1 MEAAKRSRLRLS
13 RRRPPSG
20 VRSPS
25 NPPGSPPD
33 GGECAR
39 PWAELLRAAYAELNV
54 DGEPPPLPAFPG
66 QEPRRSPERAP
77 PESFIVGTETFSWT
91 PFPPAPRRG
100 GDPSDCDRVLREA
113 LGRTGSSAWS
123 PQRHPAPEPRGT
135 SSAEEQPSVEGL
147 PTLQSCPMCQA
158 VFAPRLLGRHDRILQ
173 RDGNTVTRRA
183 PRRSFRR
190 LVSHLLCNT
199 HCNTRITQLLHHR
212 TEHGRTSTEA
222 TCESTGRGDRSAPR
236 AASFPAGAL
245 KARVFTQ

>member
-135 SSAEEQPSVEGL
+135 SSAKEQPSVEEL

-158 VFAPRLLGRHDRILQ
+158 VFAPSPSGALTRGILSSDLARGHSGGHTGQQLG
-173 RDGNTVTRRA
+173 
-183 PRRSFRR
+183 
-190 LVSHLLCNT
+190 
-199 HCNTRITQLLHHR
+199 
-212 TEHGRTSTEA
+212 TEA
-222 TCESTGRGDRSAPR
+222 S
-236 AASFPAGAL
+236 
-245 KARVFTQ
+245 

>member
-1 MEAAKRSRLRLS
+1 MDAHPSAAVTRVPEEAKGALTPTPLTGLARPAHRGVEASAPVSQRQTPLRWGGGQSTVTLAL
-13 RRRPPSG
+13 RTPG
-20 VRSPS
+20 AHRSPS
-25 NPPGSPPD
+25 KPPGSPPD

-39 PWAELLRAAYAELNV
+39 PWAELLRAACAELNV

-66 QEPRRSPERAP
+66 QEPTRSPERAP

-158 VFAPRLLGRHDRILQ
+158 VFAPRLTQLDIE
-173 RDGNTVTRRA
+173 
-183 PRRSFRR
+183 
-190 LVSHLLCNT
+190 SHLAQCL
-199 HCNTRITQLLHHR
+199 
-212 TEHGRTSTEA
+212 A
-222 TCESTGRGDRSAPR
+222 ESTDD
-236 AASFPAGAL
+236 
-245 KARVFTQ
+245 VVW

>member
-39 PWAELLRAAYAELNV
+39 PWAELLRAACAELNV

-77 PESFIVGTETFSWT
+77 PESFTVGTETFSWT

-100 GDPSDCDRVLREA
+100 GDPSDSDRVLREA

-158 VFAPRLLGRHDRILQ
+158 VFAPRLTQLDIE
-173 RDGNTVTRRA
+173 
-183 PRRSFRR
+183 
-190 LVSHLLCNT
+190 SHLAQCL
-199 HCNTRITQLLHHR
+199 
-212 TEHGRTSTEA
+212 A
-222 TCESTGRGDRSAPR
+222 ESTDD
-236 AASFPAGAL
+236 
-245 KARVFTQ
+245 VVW